1 MCCLKLYNYFQL
13 YTSSQFYSEGRA
25 ICDKTANIS
34 VLDLFA
40 GNGGLQDVLAADDP
54 DGLVVDIDGVDER
67 RDPRVL
73 QAQAG
78 FRTLNIVVG
87 NSERSIAKRSGVA

>member
-1 MCCLKLYNYFQL
+1 
-13 YTSSQFYSEGRA
+13 
-25 ICDKTANIS
+25 
-34 VLDLFA
+34 
-40 GNGGLQDVLAADDP
+40 VLAADDP